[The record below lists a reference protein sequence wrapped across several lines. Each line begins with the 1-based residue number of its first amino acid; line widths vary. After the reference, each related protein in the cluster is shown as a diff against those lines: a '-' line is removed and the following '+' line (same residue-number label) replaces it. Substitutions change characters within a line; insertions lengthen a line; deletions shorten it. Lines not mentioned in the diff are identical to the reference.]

1 MLRSFDLSSATGS
14 VRLVLN
20 TIGVRLGTS
29 NTHPGHVNP
38 DFLRVNEIVPIDW
51 EVERPV
57 TLESGFSRV
66 NYRNGVSVAA
76 GDRYVLF
83 TQRSLFDPS
92 TELVV
97 VDLASRYLECSP
109 AYLSIESVMVT
120 PSCIW
125 VQPDDFG
132 PASVS
137 PVSGLA
143 IPFGGVRPRLFLR
156 SSYQLE
162 GKLLEVTLSEDPRAG
177 GEDVPFF
184 RVNGLINFRLPVAGG
199 LGATGPAKEVLD
211 NVPIAVRQ
219 FYGVADQLCTRYP
232 QLGV

>member
-1 MLRSFDLSSATGS
+1 MLRSFDLSSTSGS

-38 DFLRVNEIVPIDW
+38 DFLRENEIVPIDW

-83 TQRSLFDPS
+83 NQQSLFNPA

-125 VQPDDFG
+125 VESDVIG
-132 PASVS
+132 PVSVS

-162 GKLLEVTLSEDPRAG
+162 GKLLEVTLSEYPRAG
-177 GEDVPFF
+177 GEDVLFF
-184 RVNGLINFRLPVAGG
+184 RVNGLITFRLPGAGG
-199 LGATGPAKEVLD
+199 SGPTGPAQEVLD
-211 NVPIAVRQ
+211 NVPTAVRQ
-219 FYGVADQLCTRYP
+219 FYSVADQLCTRYP

>member
-1 MLRSFDLSSATGS
+1 MLRSFDLSSASGS

-38 DFLRVNEIVPIDW
+38 DFLRVNDIVPIDW

-57 TLESGFSRV
+57 TLESGFSRI

-76 GDRYVLF
+76 ADRYVLF
-83 TQRSLFDPS
+83 SQRNLFNPS
-92 TELVV
+92 AELVV
-97 VDLASRYLECSP
+97 VDLASRYLACSP
-109 AYLSIESVMVT
+109 AYLSIETVMVT
-120 PSCIW
+120 PGCML
-125 VQPDDFG
+125 VQSDDLG

-143 IPFGGVRPRLFLR
+143 IPLGDVRPRLLLR

-162 GKLLEVTLSEDPRAG
+162 GKLFEVTLSEDPRAG

-184 RVNGLINFRLPVAGG
+184 RVNGLITFRLRVVRGPGS
-199 LGATGPAKEVLD
+199 TGPAKEVLD
-211 NVPIAVRQ
+211 MVPTNVHQ
-219 FYGVADQLCTRYP
+219 FYSVADQLCTGYH